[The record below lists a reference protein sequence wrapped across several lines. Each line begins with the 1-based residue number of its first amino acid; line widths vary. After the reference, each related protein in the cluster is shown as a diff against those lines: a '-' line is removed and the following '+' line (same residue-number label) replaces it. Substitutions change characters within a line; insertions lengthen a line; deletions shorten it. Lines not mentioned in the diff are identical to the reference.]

1 MLIYEIQ
8 GKRYPSE
15 PEAETKRKMLAHH
28 PPEAEVVVWEK
39 FETYE
44 RDKNNL
50 ITFGVNEIEI
60 DRLKLN
66 ELWNV

>member
-8 GKRYPSE
+8 GQRYPSE

-28 PPEAEVVVWEK
+28 PPEAEVIVWDV
-39 FETYE
+39 F
-44 RDKNNL
+44 
-50 ITFGVNEIEI
+50 TFCPGLTSWSDTEI

-66 ELWNV
+66 ELWNENT